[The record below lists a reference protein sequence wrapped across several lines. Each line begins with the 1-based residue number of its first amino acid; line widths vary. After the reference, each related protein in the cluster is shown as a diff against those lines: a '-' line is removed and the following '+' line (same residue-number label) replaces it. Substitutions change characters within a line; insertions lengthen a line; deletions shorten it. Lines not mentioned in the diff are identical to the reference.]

1 MADFNSQIVDEFRA
15 NAGVV
20 GGPFDGATL
29 LLLHTTGAKSGQ
41 ERVVPL
47 VYRSDGNNL
56 VVFGSKG
63 GAPSHPDWYRNLVA
77 NPKAT
82 VEVGTDRFD
91 VVAHTAEG
99 DERTRIWE
107 LQKQEVPQFAQYEQN
122 TDREIPVV
130 VLERVA

>member
-1 MADFNSQIVDEFRA
+1 MADFNTQIVEEFRA
-15 NAGVV
+15 NDGVV
-20 GGPFDGATL
+20 GGPFDGASL

-41 ERVVPL
+41 ERVAPL
-47 VYRSDGNNL
+47 VYRRDGDNL

-77 NPKAT
+77 NPKAS

-107 LQKQEVPQFAQYEQN
+107 LQKHDVPQFAQYEKN

-130 VLERVA
+130 VLERVS

>member
-1 MADFNSQIVDEFRA
+1 MTDFNTQIVDEFRA

-41 ERVVPL
+41 ERVAPL
-47 VYRSDGNNL
+47 VYRRDGENL

-77 NPKAT
+77 NPKAS

-99 DERTRIWE
+99 D
-107 LQKQEVPQFAQYEQN
+107 
-122 TDREIPVV
+122 
-130 VLERVA
+130 